1 LLLFQAALVAWK
13 LHFDFRFMGGLE
25 YVAVLAA
32 AVTLAQRAPRPG
44 TPNYR
49 HAWEQWG
56 NRLNKSRNWI
66 LVFAAIPWL
75 GAQIYYLRPFAEVVC
90 GWLPRTQFL
99 ERYVALAGDFAALDR
114 MLPQDA
120 VLYIPDSGRRLPNF
134 YAPRP
139 VVITPLDLHGRGPVY
154 RLTLEPS
161 ADAEPIDARSS
172 LHCGQVVYSNDG
184 AIVETYRR
192 PGAVPTTGIVKVES
206 CEVQPDQ
213 AMR

>member
-1 LLLFQAALVAWK
+1 
-13 LHFDFRFMGGLE
+13 MGGLE

-32 AVTLAQRAPRPG
+32 AVTLAQRAPGPG
-44 TPNYR
+44 TLNYR
-49 HAWEQWG
+49 RAWVQWG

-75 GAQIYYLRPFAEVVC
+75 AAQIYYVRPFAEVVC

-154 RLTLEPS
+154 RLT
-161 ADAEPIDARSS
+161 SS
-172 LHCGQVVYSNDG
+172 LRQMPSPLMPRHLCTADKWYIRTIAQLWKP
-184 AIVETYRR
+184 IVDPAPHLRAG
-192 PGAVPTTGIVKVES
+192 P
-206 CEVQPDQ
+206 
-213 AMR
+213 